1 MKKSKEISEI
11 NNELFT
17 SLENV
22 EENLNIVRDQI
33 SEYYKKIKKE
43 YSKILIEEKYELLNK
58 IAEGEKI
65 DINIL
70 KSKYL
75 KPKELLNINESL
87 NKIEN
92 IDSEELLDR
101 LEVNGIIYYYE
112 NKEKGKVYDTEY
124 KEVGIY
130 KNKSIILN

>member
-75 KPKELLNINESL
+75 KPKELLNLNESL

-101 LEVNGIIYYYE
+101 LEVNEIIYYYE

>member
-11 NNELFT
+11 NNGLFT
-17 SLENV
+17 SLEIV

-43 YSKILIEEKYELLNK
+43 YSKILIEEKHELLNK

-75 KPKELLNINESL
+75 KPKELLNLNESL

>member
-22 EENLNIVRDQI
+22 EENLNILRDQI

-75 KPKELLNINESL
+75 KPKELLNLNESL

>member
-75 KPKELLNINESL
+75 KPKELLNLNESL

>member
-22 EENLNIVRDQI
+22 EENLNIIRDQI

-75 KPKELLNINESL
+75 KPKELLNLNESL

>member
-33 SEYYKKIKKE
+33 SECYKKIKKE

-75 KPKELLNINESL
+75 KPKELLNLNESL